1 MKMTYKRRILILK
14 IVVIVFFALVALFPL
29 EDTPSIE
36 TKTAVSVIAFD
47 NSGDKK
53 EVFVQMTIPQQLAQG
68 SSKLLVV
75 EEDGKTLAEAFE
87 KLSVKIGQE
96 IELAHCGIIIMGEQ
110 ICKDGFIDELNYL
123 LSSGMISPQ
132 ISLFS
137 CEGKAKDFMD
147 KLNKHTQ
154 TNGSAIFDVAAFSEK
169 SINVRTVSALK
180 FLSEN
185 NLPSASTALP
195 LIDFEMQQGSGSSG
209 GGEDSGGSGG
219 GGGSQGG
226 SSGGGGS
233 QGGSGGSEEAPE
245 LKELEISM
253 IFKDGKSVGKMS
265 ELGTKGMSMFDHKSN
280 KGYFEA
286 DSVSVGEIIIPHVPM
301 QVRRKQGNL
310 KAKFV
315 DGEPVLTADVKIKL
329 EMEST
334 FNMSQ
339 SHDGEIKDEAMEALR
354 SRVEEIIIEQIE
366 EAINQ
371 GIELG
376 VDALGIENAFYKQ
389 CNSMYKIYG
398 AQEDFVKKVQVDY
411 KINIEIV

>member
-14 IVVIVFFALVALFPL
+14 IVVIVFFSLVALFPL

-110 ICKDGFIDELNYL
+110 ICKDGFVEELNYL

-137 CEGKAKDFMD
+137 CEGKAKDFME

-195 LIDFEMQQGSGSSG
+195 LIDFEIQKGGGSGGGMDSGGSSG
-209 GGEDSGGSGG
+209 GGSQGSS

-226 SSGGGGS
+226 GSGGG
-233 QGGSGGSEEAPE
+233 EEAPE

-253 IFKDGKSVGKMS
+253 IFKDGKAVGKMS

-286 DSVSVGEIIIPHVPM
+286 DSVSVGEIIIPYVPM

-310 KAKFV
+310 KAEFV
-315 DGEPVLTADVKIKL
+315 DGEPVVTADVKIKL

-334 FNMSQ
+334 YNISQ
-339 SHDGEIKDEAMEALR
+339 AHDGEIKDEAMEALR
-354 SRVEEIIIEQIE
+354 GRVEEIIIEQIE
-366 EAINQ
+366 EAINK
-371 GIELG
+371 GLELG

-398 AQEDFVKKVQVDY
+398 AEDDFVKKVQVDY
-411 KINIEIV
+411 KISIEIV

>member
-14 IVVIVFFALVALFPL
+14 IVVIVFFALIALFPL

-47 NSGDKK
+47 NSGGKK
-53 EVFVQMTIPQQLAQG
+53 QIFVQMTIPQQLAQG

-87 KLSVKIGQE
+87 KLSVKIGQD

-110 ICKDGFIDELNYL
+110 ICKDGFVEELNYL

-137 CEGKAKDFMD
+137 CEGSAKDFMD

-154 TNGSAIFDVAAFSEK
+154 TNGAAIFDVAAFSEK
-169 SINVRTVSALK
+169 SINVRTVSALA
-180 FLSEN
+180 FLSES

-219 GGGSQGG
+219 GSQGG
-226 SSGGGGS
+226 SGSGGGS
-233 QGGSGGSEEAPE
+233 QGGSGGGEEAPE

-253 IFKDGKSVGKMS
+253 MFKDGKAVGKMS
-265 ELGTKGMSMFDHKSN
+265 ELGTKGISMFDHKSN

-286 DSVSVGEIIIPHVPM
+286 DSVSVGNTIISHVPM

-310 KAKFV
+310 KAEFV
-315 DGEPVLTADVKIKL
+315 DGEPVITADVKIKL

-354 SRVEEIIIEQIE
+354 SRVEEIIIDQIK

-371 GIELG
+371 GLELG